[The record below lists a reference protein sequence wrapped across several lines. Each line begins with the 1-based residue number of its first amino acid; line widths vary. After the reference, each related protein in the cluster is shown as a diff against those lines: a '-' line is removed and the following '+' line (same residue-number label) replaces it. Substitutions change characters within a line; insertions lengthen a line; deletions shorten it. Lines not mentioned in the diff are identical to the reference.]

1 MFVLLHLM
9 GPPNK
14 IASAVAKPLLLMM
27 GSGAVGPIAPTEDV
41 SDGRKSEHTMETT
54 LPIVLSG
61 HQLTAPMVLPFHSV
75 KVATGPAMK
84 ISMTK
89 TETMR
94 VTDLT
99 WVPA

>member
-14 IASAVAKPLLLMM
+14 IASVAAKRLLLMM
-27 GSGAVGPIAPTEDV
+27 ESGAVGPIAPTEDV
-41 SDGRKSEHTMETT
+41 SDGRKSEHTMGTT